1 MKKHLFVLLV
11 ILLLIVFND
20 FTIQASPIQVKDYIV
35 DKFPTTFVL
44 YLSSL
49 NDLDETE
56 KEFIDLLEQMPKET
70 QKLYAKKVYDHGFS
84 KFLLEELKTITFEES
99 TSRKYDFREL
109 KWGMRPIEVKK
120 TEESKLKF
128 KEESSDEKMG
138 HFILYFGEEAGIN
151 CYIRYIFENEK
162 LAEAAFNTVVNHKN
176 KNQHITDYNQW
187 NKFLTE
193 EYGKPIS
200 SIVKWK
206 NEKYKDE
213 PEKWG
218 LAVLLKHLNYVTEW
232 ENSKTKIALFLQGI
246 KSNNNN
252 KQIMLIKHYASKEF
266 MKSKEASFLGYW
278 INEDANTPAI
288 TKIDI
293 QKNNNILEIYMWGKC
308 HPTDCDWAAG
318 NNPEGPATTTV
329 NDADDGV
336 LNIVWYFDFAI
347 ETQEIRYLD
356 GDRLEVY
363 TFTDYPPDDIYG
375 RKDSESYEYFMRSN

>member
-20 FTIQASPIQVKDYIV
+20 FSIKANPIQVKDYIA
-35 DKFPTTFVL
+35 DKFPTTFIL

-49 NDLDETE
+49 NDLDEAE

-84 KFLLEELKTITFEES
+84 EVILEELKTIALEVS
-99 TSRKYDFREL
+99 TSIKYDFREL
-109 KWGMRPIEVKK
+109 KWGMSPIEAKRA
-120 TEESKLKF
+120 EESNLKF
-128 KEESSDEKMG
+128 IRESVDNENRYS
-138 HFILYFGEEAGIN
+138 IVYFGEEAGIN

-162 LAEAAFNTVVNHKN
+162 LAEVGFNTVIIHKN
-176 KNQHITDYNQW
+176 KNQHISDYNQW

-193 EYGKPIS
+193 EYGEPIRG
-200 SIVKWK
+200 IVKWK
-206 NEKYKDE
+206 NEKYKDK

-218 LAVLLKHLNYVTEW
+218 RAVLLKHLYYVTEW
-232 ENSKTKIALFLQGI
+232 ENSKTKIVLSLQGI
-246 KSNNNN
+246 KTNNNN
-252 KQIMLIKHYASKEF
+252 KQIMLMKHYTSKEF
-266 MKSKEASFLGYW
+266 MESKEASFLGYW
-278 INEDANTPAI
+278 RNEDANTPAI

-308 HPTDCDWAAG
+308 HPTDCDWAAM

-329 NDADDGV
+329 DDANDGV
-336 LNIVWYFDFAI
+336 LNIVWYPDFAI
-347 ETQEIRYLD
+347 ETQEITYLV

-363 TFTDYPPDDIYG
+363 TFTNYPPDDIYG
-375 RKDSESYEYFMRSN
+375 RKDSERYDYFIKSN